1 MHANALCALR
11 SRRQELEQQLDEAEV
26 PEEEQARI
34 LAELGKKEAELM
46 RVQRRKTTVDDF
58 ELLTIIGRGAFGEV
72 RAGRGSKAPGA

>member
-1 MHANALCALR
+1 M
-11 SRRQELEQQLDEAEV
+11 DEAEV

-34 LAELGKKEAELM
+34 LAELGKKEAEFM

-72 RAGRGSKAPGA
+72 RGEKWEKGRRNMSSAPLTETQTNMP